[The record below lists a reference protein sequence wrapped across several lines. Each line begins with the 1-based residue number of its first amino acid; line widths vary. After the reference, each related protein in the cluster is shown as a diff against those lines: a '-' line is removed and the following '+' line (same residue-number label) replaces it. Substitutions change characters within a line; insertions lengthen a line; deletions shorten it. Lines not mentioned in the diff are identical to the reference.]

1 MFLKTLNF
9 FNLYFSKKLFFV
21 FLMGIS
27 SGIPLYLTLSTLI
40 IWLTR
45 ENLDLSTIGL
55 FTLTQL
61 PWSLKFLWAPFLDYY
76 KVPFLSKKMGRRK
89 SWLIVI
95 QLCLFTSIILLGF
108 NDPIQNLFYT
118 ALFALFV
125 SFFSASQ
132 DIVIDAYRIEVL
144 SEKLQGAGA
153 AMTQAGYRV
162 GGILAGAGAL
172 YLKEILPWN
181 LVFLTI
187 AIIILIFM
195 ILISF
200 SPREKN
206 YTKIEAKKRTNL
218 FISPFKEFF
227 FREKVINVL
236 LIMSFILFFKLGDVV
251 AGVMANPF
259 YVKLGFSNIEIA
271 NASKIFGVIA
281 TLIGVFLGGWMV
293 NKIGIIFSLIVSG
306 ILQIISNLLF
316 YILSFLGPDYIFLLV
331 TVFGE
336 NISGGLGSAA
346 FVAYL
351 SILCN
356 KKYTASQYALLSS
369 IMGIAR
375 TLLSSPA
382 GFLVEIF
389 GWSTFFLISM
399 IFGIPGLI
407 LLFWMIRY
415 LPLNKQVSRV

>member
-45 ENLDLSTIGL
+45 ENVDLSTIGL

-76 KVPFLSKKMGRRK
+76 KIPFLSKKMGRRK
-89 SWLIVI
+89 SWLIII
-95 QLCLFTSIILLGF
+95 QLCLFISIILLGF

-132 DIVIDAYRIEVL
+132 DIVIDAYRIEIL

-181 LVFLTI
+181 LVFLTV

-206 YTKIEAKKRTNL
+206 YT
-218 FISPFKEFF
+218 
-227 FREKVINVL
+227 
-236 LIMSFILFFKLGDVV
+236 
-251 AGVMANPF
+251 AGQF
-259 YVKLGFSNIEIA
+259 
-271 NASKIFGVIA
+271 
-281 TLIGVFLGGWMV
+281 
-293 NKIGIIFSLIVSG
+293 
-306 ILQIISNLLF
+306 
-316 YILSFLGPDYIFLLV
+316 
-331 TVFGE
+331 
-336 NISGGLGSAA
+336 
-346 FVAYL
+346 
-351 SILCN
+351 
-356 KKYTASQYALLSS
+356 
-369 IMGIAR
+369 
-375 TLLSSPA
+375 
-382 GFLVEIF
+382 
-389 GWSTFFLISM
+389 
-399 IFGIPGLI
+399 
-407 LLFWMIRY
+407 
-415 LPLNKQVSRV
+415 